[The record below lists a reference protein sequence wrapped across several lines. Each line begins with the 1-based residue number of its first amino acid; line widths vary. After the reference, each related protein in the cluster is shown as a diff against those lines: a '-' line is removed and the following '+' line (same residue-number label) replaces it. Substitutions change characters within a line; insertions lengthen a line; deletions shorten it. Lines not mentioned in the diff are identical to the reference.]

1 MAFFRVRIMGNWNF
15 TKNYCWWTC
24 LWVGMGQCLKNNV
37 SNLNSQKRPETK
49 NCCLLNTQQAHF
61 GLQAMNVFI
70 KCFCLLSNLWR
81 LFTEEVMGGGIKSGP
96 VVERKTKGEGR
107 ERYTM
112 SSKECNLESLD
123 KFDKTVMHFQI
134 SCRNEALT
142 WARHGSQRSQAWEHH
157 ESD

>member
-1 MAFFRVRIMGNWNF
+1 MNLFEIKFFHPCGWVWDSVRRTMWAI
-15 TKNYCWWTC
+15 WT
-24 LWVGMGQCLKNNV
+24 LRSGQK
-37 SNLNSQKRPETK
+37 QK

-81 LFTEEVMGGGIKSGP
+81 LFTEEVIGGGGIKSGP

-142 WARHGSQRSQAWEHH
+142 WTRHGSQRSQAWEHH

>member
-1 MAFFRVRIMGNWNF
+1 MKTFHRG
-15 TKNYCWWTC
+15 
-24 LWVGMGQCLKNNV
+24 GD
-37 SNLNSQKRPETK
+37 
-49 NCCLLNTQQAHF
+49 
-61 GLQAMNVFI
+61 
-70 KCFCLLSNLWR
+70 
-81 LFTEEVMGGGIKSGP
+81 GGGGGVKSGP

-142 WARHGSQRSQAWEHH
+142 
-157 ESD
+157 